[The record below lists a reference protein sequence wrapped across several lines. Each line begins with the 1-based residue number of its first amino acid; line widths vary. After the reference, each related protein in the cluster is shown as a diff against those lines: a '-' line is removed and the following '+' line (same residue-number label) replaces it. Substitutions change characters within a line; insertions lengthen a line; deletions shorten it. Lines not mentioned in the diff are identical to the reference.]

1 MDPLSPFPPAEGED
15 MARKLGEQKGH
26 LFRKGP
32 SWFLRYREYVRG
44 ADGVVKPEERCDWIA
59 PATGP
64 NRLTKR
70 EAEHKAQ
77 AEILDPLN
85 RRNRKPSSAMLV
97 EDFVKIK
104 FQLEVVDRKK
114 KAGKEHYHYL
124 LTNFLLPEFGQRR
137 LCDIRM
143 DDVEML
149 IARLKR
155 DGYSHQTVVHVK
167 NCVSAVF
174 RHARRRKLY
183 TEENPAH
190 DIDLGEGPV
199 VRRKPTYNWKQ
210 AALVMARLKS
220 PFREMARLSVA
231 TSMNV
236 AEMTGVRLKWT
247 NFTAGIKVVEGEVL
261 GPYSIAVRENFYRG
275 EFGSLKTGRRR
286 RNVPLD
292 RELAEALA
300 ALVAQSKF
308 QDEEAPLF
316 ASRNGTP
323 LDAHNIANR
332 TFLPLAKKLGFPI
345 TWHAFRRAH
354 SSFAGQLD
362 GLPIEDRVATMG
374 HEEARM
380 TLYYSQADLERRRRI
395 PEEILKRIDAEEVPA
410 ENLAEMEA
418 PGGVQ

>member
-1 MDPLSPFPPAEGED
+1 MDPLSRFPPVEGED
-15 MARKLGEQKGH
+15 MARRIGEQKGH

-44 ADGVVKPEERCDWIA
+44 EDGVVAGQERCEWIGDA
-59 PATGP
+59 FGP
-64 NRLTKR
+64 NRLSKR

-85 RRNRKPSSAMLV
+85 RRNQKPSSAMLV
-97 EDFVKIK
+97 EDFVKVK

-114 KAGKEHYHYL
+114 PAGQKHYRYL
-124 LTNFLLPEFGQRR
+124 LTNFVLPEFGQRR
-137 LCDIRM
+137 LCDITM

-149 IARLKR
+149 VARLKK
-155 DGYSHQTVVHVK
+155 DGYSHQTVLHVK

-174 RHARRRKLY
+174 RHARKKKLY
-183 TEENPAH
+183 TEENPAK

-199 VRRKPTYNWKQ
+199 VRRKPTYSWKQ

-220 PFREMARLSVA
+220 PYREMARLSVA

-236 AEMTGVRLKWT
+236 AEMTGVRLKWA
-247 NFTAGIKVVEGEVL
+247 NFSGAIKVVEGEVL
-261 GPYSIAVRENFYRG
+261 GPYTIGVRENYYEG
-275 EFGSLKTGRRR
+275 EYGSLKAGRRL

-292 RELAEALA
+292 RDLAESLA
-300 ALVAQSKF
+300 ALIARSKF
-308 QDEEAPLF
+308 QDPEAPLF

-332 TFLPLAKKLGFPI
+332 TFKPLAKKLGFAV

-354 SSFAGQLD
+354 SSFAGQMSD
-362 GLPIEDRVATMG
+362 LPIEDRVATMG
-374 HEEARM
+374 HADARM
-380 TLYYSQADLERRRRI
+380 TLYYSQADVERRRRI

-410 ENLAEMEA
+410 EDLVEMET